1 MFWSWLQKHY
11 LSMYTIGH
19 IFQFN
24 LVLAIPYCDICYSPA
39 GHYRYLN
46 LSLVVFLLQFLFLE
60 LMRTPRPRVGAE
72 MLLF

>member
-46 LSLVVFLLQFLFLE
+46 LSLVVLLLQFLFLE
-60 LMRTPRPRVGAE
+60 LMRTPRSRVGAE